1 MPLPALVPL
10 ATTAGSWVARSAA
23 ASFVLD
29 KAADLLAPDDE
40 DQQSDDVRGGYDPD
54 RDFAQSQAGV
64 VPSQVMYSGPEYDPD
79 MVDTMQF
86 DPNEVRAAQ
95 RAVQAQPVMEQQA
108 APVPASGFGV
118 AAPSVATAA
127 ISSRQQD
134 NHRDEASRQRM
145 SDGIMSLGAAASSW
159 VLGDLAQQKM
169 EGLDTSG
176 MNKSTVLLAG
186 INAVTG
192 AGAAAA
198 RGEDFAGVT
207 SKMVAGAGSGA
218 VTKLTFDGIQDA
230 DGGHFQSGVMGALGG
245 VLNNFV
251 GGNESSML
259 SSGMTGAMGALGTDI
274 AHDMAAGA
282 GHETTADALGV
293 AGLTGLNTYTSTDSG
308 LASGIT
314 AALGAGSAVVQ
325 SPSTDE
331 PRAESMEME

>member
-29 KAADLLAPDDE
+29 KAAGLIAPDDE
-40 DQQSDDVRGGYDPD
+40 DQQADQARGEYDPD
-54 RDFAQSQAGV
+54 RDFAQSQASV
-64 VPSQVMYSGPEYDPD
+64 VPSQMMYSGPADPD
-79 MVDTMQF
+79 MVDTTQF

-95 RAVQAQPVMEQQA
+95 RAAQVPPMMEQQS
-108 APVPASGFGV
+108 APNPASGFGV

-159 VLGDLAQQKM
+159 VLGDLAQQRM

-176 MNKSTVLLAG
+176 MNGSTALLAG

-192 AGAAAA
+192 AGAAAV

-207 SKMVAGAGSGA
+207 SRMVAGAGSGV

-308 LASGIT
+308 VASGIT

-331 PRAESMEME
+331 PVAESMEME